1 MSESI
6 GAASA
11 LAGIRVADFSRVV
24 AGPHCTMCLADHGAE
39 VIKIEH
45 PEHGD
50 DLRHHKPPHIECDSP
65 YFLSLN
71 RNKKSIGLD
80 LSSDEGRQVA
90 HDLIAKSDVLVEN
103 FRTGV
108 MDRHGLG
115 YANLADRHPGL
126 VYCSISGYGREGSL
140 STRAAYDPL
149 VQAESGL
156 MATNGSADSGPLRTG
171 LAFTDMSTGLYAVQ
185 AIIAALFA
193 RARTGKG
200 QFIEVPLFDVAV
212 SSLSHYGVRY
222 LMDGA
227 VLPRVGNGSN
237 AAQPIG
243 LFPASDGKLMQITC
257 AGERPY
263 RALMVKVLKRP
274 DLVENPRFATN
285 SQRIENA
292 AELRQILLDIFAT
305 ADRDTWVARM
315 LEAGVPGGP
324 VNEIDEALDAPIIA
338 ERALA
343 GRIPHSEAG
352 DVPNLRS
359 PLRMTA
365 TPVREPV
372 GAPVLAE
379 HTDAVLRD
387 LLDYDASRI
396 ATLRDGGV
404 VK

>member
-1 MSESI
+1 
-6 GAASA
+6 
-11 LAGIRVADFSRVV
+11 
-24 AGPHCTMCLADHGAE
+24 MCLGDHGAE

-50 DLRHHKPPHIECDSP
+50 ELRHHKPPHIECDSP

-80 LSSDEGRQVA
+80 LSGEEGRRVA

-115 YANLADRHPGL
+115 YADLAERYPRL
-126 VYCSISGYGREGSL
+126 IYCSISGYGREGSL
-140 STRAAYDPL
+140 RARAAYDPL

-156 MATNGSADSGPLRTG
+156 MATNGSAESGPLRTG
-171 LAFTDMSTGLYAVQ
+171 LAFTDMSTGLHAAQ

-193 RARTGKG
+193 RERTGRG

-212 SSLSHYGVRY
+212 ASLSHYGLRY

-243 LFPASDGKLMQITC
+243 LFPAGDGKLMQITC

-263 RALMVKVLKRP
+263 RTLVTDVLQRP
-274 DLVENPRFATN
+274 DLAEDPRFANN
-285 SQRIENA
+285 SARIEHA
-292 AELRQILLDIFAT
+292 EELRQILLDIFAT
-305 ADRDTWVARM
+305 ADRETWVARM

-324 VNEIDEALDAPIIA
+324 VNEIDEALEAPIVA
-338 ERALA
+338 ERDLVE
-343 GRIPHSEAG
+343 RIPHSQAG
-352 DVPNLRS
+352 EVPNLRS
-359 PLRMTA
+359 PVRMSE
-365 TPVREPV
+365 TPVRKPL
-372 GAPVLAE
+372 GAPMLAE
-379 HTDAVLRD
+379 HTDAILHDVAG
-387 LLDYDASRI
+387 YDNARI
-396 ATLRDGGV
+396 AALREGGV
-404 VK
+404 VR

>member
-1 MSESI
+1 MSDRA
-6 GAASA
+6 GAGGA
-11 LAGIRVADFSRVV
+11 LAGTRVADFSRVV
-24 AGPHCTMCLADHGAE
+24 AGPNCTMCLGDHGAE

-80 LSSDEGRQVA
+80 LSRADGRLVA
-90 HDLIAKSDVLVEN
+90 HDLIAGCDVLVEN

-115 YANLADRHPGL
+115 YADLAERYPRL

-140 STRAAYDPL
+140 RSRAAYDPL

-156 MATNGSADSGPLRTG
+156 MATNGSDESGPLRTG
-171 LAFTDMSTGLYAVQ
+171 LAFTDMSTGLYAAQ
-185 AIIAALFA
+185 AVIAALLA
-193 RARTGKG
+193 RERTGKG
-200 QFIEVPLFDVAV
+200 QFIEAPLFDVAV
-212 SSLSHYGVRY
+212 SSLSHYGLRY
-222 LMDGA
+222 LMDGT

-243 LFPASDGKLMQITC
+243 LYPAGDGKLMQITC

-263 RALMVKVLKRP
+263 RTLVTEVLKRP
-274 DLVENPRFATN
+274 DLAADPRFADN
-285 SQRIENA
+285 SARIA
-292 AELRQILLDIFAT
+292 HADELRQILLEILAT
-305 ADRDTWVARM
+305 ADRATWVARM

-324 VNEIDEALDAPIIA
+324 VNEIDEALAAPIVA
-338 ERALA
+338 ERALV
-343 GRIPHSEAG
+343 GQVPHSQAG
-352 DVPNLRS
+352 EVPNLRS
-359 PLRMTA
+359 PLRMTG

-372 GAPVLAE
+372 GAPMLGE
-379 HTDAVLRD
+379 HTDAVLREVAG
-387 LLDYDASRI
+387 YDDARI
-396 ATLRDGGV
+396 AALREAGIV
-404 VK
+404 R

>member
-1 MSESI
+1 MPDSA

-24 AGPHCTMCLADHGAE
+24 AGPLCAMCLGDHGAE

-90 HDLIAKSDVLVEN
+90 LDLIARSDVLVEN

-108 MDRHGLG
+108 MERHGLG
-115 YANLADRHPGL
+115 YADIAERYPRLI
-126 VYCSISGYGREGSL
+126 YCSISGYGREGSL
-140 STRAAYDPL
+140 RTRAAYDPL

-156 MATNGSADSGPLRTG
+156 MATNGSMESGPLRTG
-171 LAFTDMSTGLYAVQ
+171 LAFTDTSTGLYAAQ

-193 RARTGKG
+193 RSRTGKG
-200 QFIEVPLFDVAV
+200 QLIEVPLFDVAV
-212 SSLSHYGVRY
+212 SSLSHYGLRY

-263 RALMVKVLKRP
+263 KTLVTEVLKRP
-274 DLVENPRFATN
+274 DLAEDPRFVNN
-285 SQRIENA
+285 SHRIENA
-292 AELRQILLDIFAT
+292 AALRQIMLDIFAT

-324 VNEIDEALDAPIIA
+324 VNEIDEALTAPIIA
-338 ERALA
+338 ERALV
-343 GRIPHSEAG
+343 GRIPHSQAG
-352 DVPNLRS
+352 EVPNLRS
-359 PLRMTA
+359 PLRMTG

-379 HTDAVLRD
+379 HTDAVLAEV
-387 LLDYDASRI
+387 LGYDAGRI
-396 ATLRDGGV
+396 AALRDGGT